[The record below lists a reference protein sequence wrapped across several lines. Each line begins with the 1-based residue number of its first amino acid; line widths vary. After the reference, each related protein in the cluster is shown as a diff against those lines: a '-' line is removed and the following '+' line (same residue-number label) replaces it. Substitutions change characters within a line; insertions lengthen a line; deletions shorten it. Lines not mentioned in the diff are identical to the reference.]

1 MSVGC
6 LLGVAAISMFV
17 IDKGFGLHDK
27 VILSF
32 LLSGVLYTLMVIIL
46 GYVQPILFGLQR
58 RDIHS
63 LIQLCVRKF
72 NQA

>member
-6 LLGVAAISMFV
+6 LLGVAVIAMFLV
-17 IDKGFGLHDK
+17 DKGLGLQNK
-27 VILSF
+27 VVLSF
-32 LLSGVLYTLMVIIL
+32 LLSGILYTLLVIIL

-63 LIQLCVRKF
+63 LIQSGMQKF
-72 NQA
+72 R